1 MRLPAAERC
10 TEEASAIDSPRRH
23 PVLRLGDTGPPVA
36 EARRKLVILGLLPE
50 PDDALQDP
58 AEAVFDAACDRA
70 VRHFQ
75 QQRGLNVDGLVGRET
90 SEALEEARYRLG
102 DRPLSH
108 QVSRLLRGD
117 DVGALQRRLLDMGF
131 NCGRADGIFGADTAQ
146 ALRELQRSLGVNPD
160 GICGPDTFRAL
171 DRLARTVTGGH
182 HQNLREAEAMA
193 RSGPRLGGKVVVID
207 PGHGGLD
214 HGNVA
219 NGLTEANIV
228 EDLAARVE
236 GRLTATG
243 VQAYLTRAISAR
255 HSRRTGVDD
264 ESRATFANEAR
275 ADLFISLHVDSHAS
289 PQANGVATYFFG
301 TDRFGQSSA
310 MGERFAQLV
319 LREIVARTDLLN
331 CGTHGKTWDLLRR
344 TRMPAVR
351 LDLGY
356 LTHPGDAARLADP
369 AFRDLVAEAILVAV
383 QRLYLP
389 PDDDAPTGALRID
402 SLWAESAGRI

>member
-1 MRLPAAERC
+1 MD
-10 TEEASAIDSPRRH
+10 TPRRH
-23 PVLRLGDTGPPVA
+23 PVHRLGDTGPTVA
-36 EARRKLVILGLLPE
+36 EIRRKLVILQLLPDPGE
-50 PDDALQDP
+50 AIPDP
-58 AEAVFDAACDRA
+58 EEAVFDADCDRA

-102 DRPLSH
+102 DRVLSY

-117 DVGALQRRLLDMGF
+117 DVAALQQRLLDMGA
-131 NCGRADGIFGADTAQ
+131 NCGRVDGIFGPETAQ
-146 ALRELQRSLGVNPD
+146 ALRELQRNLGVTPD
-160 GICGPDTFRAL
+160 GTCGPDTFRAL
-171 DRLARTVTGGH
+171 GRLVKTVRGGH
-182 HQNLREAEAMA
+182 HQNLREAEALA
-193 RSGPRLGGKVVVID
+193 RSGPRLGNKVVVID

-219 NGLTEANIV
+219 NGLTESSIV

-236 GRLTATG
+236 GRLIATG
-243 VQAYLTRAISAR
+243 VQAYLTRSISAQNAR
-255 HSRRTGVDD
+255 HASRDD
-264 ESRATFANEAR
+264 EARATSANEAR
-275 ADLFISLHVDSHAS
+275 ADLFISLHVDGHAS
-289 PQANGVATYFFG
+289 PLANGVATYFFG
-301 TDRFGQSSA
+301 TDQFGQSSA
-310 MGERFAQLV
+310 MGERFADLV

-356 LTHPGDAARLADP
+356 LTNPGDAAKLADP
-369 AFRDLVAEAILVAV
+369 AFRDVVAEAILVAV

-402 SLWAESAGRI
+402 SLWAESGARS